1 MRHHFIRFVV
11 YVVLIG
17 FGGNAEAVNRWV
29 DEHGVVHYS
38 NLARITPAPPEPP
51 GAEKG
56 DRAAVVEEILKLS
69 GLKRQITDIPSQIQS
84 SISGR
89 GAQLAHSTQQ
99 RMNEIVARSFRTDTL
114 HHTLKGNLLE
124 EFKAGQLAVLLA
136 WFRSPLSHEMVE
148 HEARAASPDR
158 VQQIRNFA
166 MKLQH
171 SPPPSSR
178 LTAIDRL
185 DSATKNT
192 ELLISLSFTVAR
204 SMAKAA
210 RSPSVTPEMIEAG
223 LQQARGQFYPPMK
236 AASQLVLLYTYRY
249 ASDARLLEYAEF
261 WETDPGSRFIR
272 VVHGAFVDAVS
283 ASADQFAREIL
294 ALINEFPTPPD
305 VRREPAH
312 RAR

>member
-1 MRHHFIRFVV
+1 MRHHFIRLVV
-11 YVVLIG
+11 CVVIG
-17 FGGNAEAVNRWV
+17 SGGNAEAVNRWV
-29 DEHGVVHYS
+29 DEHGVIHYS
-38 NLARITPAPPEPP
+38 NLARITPASPGPPA
-51 GAEKG
+51 AEKG

-69 GLKRQITDIPSQIQS
+69 GLKRQITGIPGQIQS
-84 SISGR
+84 SISER
-89 GAQLAHSTQQ
+89 GAQLARSTQQ

-114 HHTLKGNLLE
+114 HHTLKKSLLE
-124 EFKAGQLAVLLA
+124 GFDADQLAALLA

-158 VQQIRNFA
+158 VQEIRNFA
-166 MKLQH
+166 MKLQS
-171 SPPPSSR
+171 SPPPSPR
-178 LTAIDRL
+178 LAAIDRL

-210 RSPSVTPEMIEAG
+210 RSPSVTPEKIEAG
-223 LQQARGQFYPPMK
+223 LQQARRQFYPPMK

-249 ASDARLLEYAEF
+249 ASDARLLEYAQF
-261 WETDPGSRFIR
+261 WETDAGSRFIR
-272 VVHGAFVDAVS
+272 VVHGVFVEAVS

-294 ALINEFPTPPD
+294 ALINESPAPPD